1 MTTLMRGLEAFID
14 WEESELDSRRTFLSV
29 GMPMCTMNNE
39 YGICYLKCPDVI
51 YTWISIIEVL
61 VYIRLGI

>member
-1 MTTLMRGLEAFID
+1 MD

-51 YTWISIIEVL
+51 YAWISIIEVL